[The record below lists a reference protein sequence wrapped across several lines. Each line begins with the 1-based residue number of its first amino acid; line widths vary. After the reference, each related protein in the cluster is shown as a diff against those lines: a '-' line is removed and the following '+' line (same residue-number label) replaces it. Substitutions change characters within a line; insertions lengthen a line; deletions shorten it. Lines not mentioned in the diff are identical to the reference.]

1 METTVILGVLIVLF
15 IITWIVIACNT
26 PTDYSF
32 IQSPPIPSGKSLW
45 EVNEIENLRQDNI
58 RLRSELMYTKRMC
71 EGHHQPP
78 FHGNCCW
85 LKVHDNLV
93 QKPSA
98 KEQEFA
104 EIIKKGQKSTIQ
116 LMKDLGIKEPLNN

>member
-1 METTVILGVLIVLF
+1 MQTTIILGVLIVLF
-15 IITWIVIACNT
+15 IITWVVIACNT
-26 PTDYSF
+26 PIDYSRL
-32 IQSPPIPSGKSLW
+32 QPPIPSGKSLW

-58 RLRSELMYTKRMC
+58 RLRSELMYTTRMC
-71 EGHHQPP
+71 VGHYQPS
-78 FHGNCCW
+78 FHGICCC

-116 LMKDLGIKEPLNN
+116 LMKDLGIKEPINN